1 MRGQGDPADE
11 DEQEQRDRE
20 RRRRRREERQDKVEA
35 VGDTFEVVDSVRGCG
50 SGCGR
55 GGGGG
60 SSGGGSSGG
69 SGCGGG
75 SGGRGGGGDCSC
87 DGPGGCTLLGIGP
100 LLLVAAAVVPARGT
114 GGLVRAALRG
124 YQRCLSRFTPACP
137 STPNCSAYALT
148 AVGRHGARRGLRLA
162 AARVRACGAAPG
174 QAARVNPAAVPR
186 APRDRRAAGPGLPTR
201 GG

>member
-1 MRGQGDPADE
+1 VRAREDPGDE

-35 VGDTFEVVDSVRGCG
+35 VGDTFEVVDSVRACG

-60 SSGGGSSGG
+60 
-69 SGCGGG
+69 CGGG
-75 SGGRGGGGDCSC
+75 GGRGGGGGGGDCSC

-100 LLLVAAAVVPARGT
+100 LLLVAAAVVPARGAR
-114 GGLVRAALRG
+114 GLVRASMRG
-124 YQRCLSRFTPACP
+124 YQRWLSRFTPACP
-137 STPNCSAYALT
+137 STPSCSAYALA

-162 AARVRACGAAPG
+162 AARVRNC
-174 QAARVNPAAVPR
+174 
-186 APRDRRAAGPGLPTR
+186 GLPPDGYAGESLAQVRRTFV
-201 GG
+201 G